1 MTSTLDFTIATADV
15 LAAELD
21 SITFAQ
27 LATGSWLSVT
37 VTVFDGDTS
46 TVLDTWSTTFY
57 ADERGCVGLYHL
69 ASLWRNHILF
79 RRRRDDAA
87 AKQPPALTGGIRVE
101 FTYETEGGETGTC
114 SRRIWYTRDDIL
126 TATLTLMNDKVPF
139 VSKKKRTFLG
149 AWERIYV
156 IGPSARTIKVTT
168 IYVLSPNIQTQ
179 GSSVHTLSTDID
191 SDSFARSID
200 VSPSQIQALLPSGA
214 SLREYTVQVCSGM
227 TELDTCRYIVEQ
239 SHYMKRVQVAWLN
252 RWGVYE
258 TLWLVGAEQQKTD
271 RSADFGF
278 TGDHYSALDIS
289 VVETFQQSTGYGSRA
304 MADQVRDL
312 AASPDV
318 WRYDTANSRWQRITI
333 TDVDIPR
340 PNPTNEA
347 HACTITYRIAKQY

>member
-1 MTSTLDFTIATADV
+1 MTSTLDFTRASADV
-15 LAAELD
+15 LASELD

-46 TVLDTWSTTFY
+46 TVLDTWSTTYY
-57 ADERGCVGLYHL
+57 ADEGGRVGLYHL

-87 AKQPPALTGGIRVE
+87 ATQPPALTGGIRVE

-114 SRRIWYTRDDIL
+114 SRRIWYTRDDII
-126 TATLTLMNDKVPF
+126 TTTLTLMNDKVPF

-149 AWERIYV
+149 ASERFYV
-156 IGPSARTIKVTT
+156 IGPTARTIRVTT
-168 IYVLSPNIQTQ
+168 TYVRNGTQ
-179 GSSVHTLSTDID
+179 GSSAHSLSTNID
-191 SDSFARSID
+191 SDSFARSTD
-200 VSPSQIQALLPSGA
+200 VSPSRIQTLLPSGA
-214 SLREYTVQVCSGM
+214 SLREYTVMVCSGM
-227 TELDTCRYIVEQ
+227 TELDSCRYIVEQ
-239 SHYMKRVQVAWLN
+239 SHYAKRVQVAWLN

-258 TLWLVGAEQQKTD
+258 TLWLIGAEQLKTD

-340 PNPTNEA
+340 PTPTNEA